1 MILSACGLICSDC
14 EFFGAQ
20 CNGCHA
26 VKGQTFW
33 ALDHMPTKTCPLF
46 DCSVNKRNYKD
57 CGDCAE
63 LPCTIFREMKDPNST
78 DEEHRQGLIDRVAR
92 LKDVTRDKQ

>member
-14 EFFGAQ
+14 EFFKNQ
-20 CNGCHA
+20 CQGCHA

-33 ALDHMPTKTCPLF
+33 ALEHMPAKVCPLF
-46 DCSVNKRNYKD
+46 DCSVNTRNFND
-57 CGDCAE
+57 CGDCTE
-63 LPCTIFREMKDPNST
+63 VPCQMFREMKDPNSS

-92 LKDVTRDKQ
+92 LKNVTRDA